1 MTIYIWFIVVIS
13 MIFND
18 YLWFSCGDK
27 FMIIYVS
34 VDDNGVYKPANIAGG
49 VPPCVQAL
57 PVVVANS
64 RSSSAAVRRCRSR
77 GLKEPRSLLPWGT
90 DGHGDIHRKKRY

>member
-1 MTIYIWFIVVIS
+1 
-13 MIFND
+13 
-18 YLWFSCGDK
+18 
-27 FMIIYVS
+27 MIIYVS

-64 RSSSAAVRRCRSR
+64 SSSAAVRRCRSR

-90 DGHGDIHRKKRY
+90 HGQGTVIFTGKKYIKTWRLICQTWGFD